1 MGKSRND
8 NFLLTDMDRQ
18 DVKNGGDGPEL
29 PENELF
35 AALRLQHIPNLG
47 DISAKKLIAHCGS
60 PAAVFT
66 DKMQV
71 LLKIDRIGSAM
82 LSGLHDPVHARA
94 AERELNFIRKHRIGY
109 YYYRQHSYPY
119 NLQHCPDGPVLLFY
133 KGNIELEGKKIISV
147 VGTRNM
153 TGRGRDFCHKFIED
167 LAVYEPVIIS
177 GFAYGVD
184 ICVQRAAMAHGLQT
198 IGCLAHG
205 LNRIYPPE
213 HRIYADMIMKNGGF
227 FTEQW
232 SKSLP
237 VRENFL
243 RRNRIIAGLSQATVV
258 IESGEKGGSLVT
270 ANLAAEYNRE
280 VFAVP
285 GRTTDVFSRGC
296 NALIRSQKAHL
307 LTAAEDLVYM
317 LNWEATASGGRGV
330 QKQLFVDLNPVE
342 QRVVQFLEDKGKQHL
357 DEISIHCDLPV
368 SACSALLFELEMKG
382 VICPLPGKLFEL
394 A

>member
-1 MGKSRND
+1 
-8 NFLLTDMDRQ
+8 MDHPN
-18 DVKNGGDGPEL
+18 VNKGSESTEL

-66 DKMQV
+66 DKMHK

-94 AERELNFIRKHRIGY
+94 AEKEMEFLRKRNIRY
-109 YYYRQHSYPY
+109 YYYQQPDYPAKLY
-119 NLQHCPDGPVLLFY
+119 HCVDAPIILFY
-133 KGNIELEGKKIISV
+133 MGDIKLRGKKVISV
-147 VGTRNM
+147 VGTRSM
-153 TGRGRDFCHKFIED
+153 TGRGREFCHSFIEA
-167 LAVYEPVIIS
+167 LATHNPVIVS

-205 LNRIYPPE
+205 LNRLYPPE
-213 HRIYADMIMKNGGF
+213 HGIYRDSVMKNGGF

-237 VRENFL
+237 LRENFL
-243 RRNRIIAGLSQATVV
+243 KRNRLIAGLSHATVV
-258 IESGEKGGSLVT
+258 VESGERGGSLVT
-270 ANLAAEYNRE
+270 ANLAADYNRE

-296 NALIRSQKAHL
+296 NTLIKTHKAHL
-307 LTAAEDLVYM
+307 LSSAEDLVKM
-317 LNWEATASGGRGV
+317 LNWDTARIKSRAI
-330 QKQLFVDLNPVE
+330 QQQLFVSLKPVE
-342 QRVVQFLEDKGKQHL
+342 QQVVDYLAEEGKQQL
-357 DEISIHCDLPV
+357 DEIAIHCGLPV
-368 SACSALLFELEMKG
+368 SACSRLLLELEMKG
-382 VICPLPGKLFEL
+382 VICPLPGKFFEL